1 LILGQVRGALFVS
14 WTGIAVPLVLGG
26 TAAVVLRDRAD
37 LFASQVTLA
46 GAALYLGAA
55 MSITAFP
62 VLARIIHEKGIA
74 RTRLGTLALAAGASD
89 DALAWCLLAVV
100 LAQLA
105 GT

>member
-1 LILGQVRGALFVS
+1 
-14 WTGIAVPLVLGG
+14 
-26 TAAVVLRDRAD
+26 
-37 LFASQVTLA
+37 
-46 GAALYLGAA
+46 
-55 MSITAFP
+55 MSITAFF